1 MRATPQNLVD
11 WQRVDTLM
19 LDMDGTL
26 LDLHF
31 DNEFWTR
38 HLPLRY
44 AQRHQLDIEESHRRL
59 APVFSEHAGR
69 LNWYCTDFWGE
80 VTGLDIIALKREIA
94 GLIGPLPGAKKFLD
108 AASASGRPIW
118 LVTNAHPDSV
128 RLKLERTGLGS
139 YFEHVITSH
148 DFGFAKEEP
157 QFWPALAAA
166 HPFRKAGA
174 LFVDDSPAVVAS
186 AQAYGIGQV
195 VALSRPDSRGS
206 ERVHTHDQVAQR
218 LLDLIPLT

>member
-1 MRATPQNLVD
+1 MRSTQKKLVD
-11 WQRVDTLM
+11 WRHIDTVM

-31 DNEFWTR
+31 DNEFWSR

-44 AQRHQLDIEESHRRL
+44 AQLHQLKLEESHRRL
-59 APVFSEHAGR
+59 APVFSEHAGH
-69 LNWYCTDFWGE
+69 LNWYCTNFWSE
-80 VTGLDIIALKREIA
+80 ITGLDIMTLKREIA
-94 GLIGPLPGAKKFLD
+94 DLIGPLPGAKAFLD
-108 AASASGRPIW
+108 AVSASGRKLW

-139 YFEHVITSH
+139 YFEYIIASH

-157 QFWPALAAA
+157 QFWPALAAT
-166 HPFRKAGA
+166 HPFCKARA

-186 AQAYGIGQV
+186 AHTYGIGQV
-195 VALSRPDSRGS
+195 VALSRPDSRGTK
-206 ERVHTHDQVAQR
+206 RAHTHAQVAQR
-218 LLDLIPLT
+218 LVELLPLA